1 LRQPLAP
8 SELAG
13 FATRL
18 YKIYPGAIAWVPAIG
33 LGISVPFYLFA
44 FTTESLLW
52 AGIGLSIAG
61 FSKYGYLAAQYTI
74 GQGVVTM
81 RVRATATAVLLF
93 IVNLLGYGFGPS
105 VHWRDIRRLLY

>member
-1 LRQPLAP
+1 
-8 SELAG
+8 
-13 FATRL
+13 
-18 YKIYPGAIAWVPAIG
+18 

-52 AGIGLSIAG
+52 AGIGLAIAG

-81 RVRATATAVLLF
+81 RARAIATAILLF
-93 IVNLLGYGFGPS
+93 VVNLLGYGFGPLFIGAVS
-105 VHWRDIRRLLY
+105 DVFFVNGITELGCRSR